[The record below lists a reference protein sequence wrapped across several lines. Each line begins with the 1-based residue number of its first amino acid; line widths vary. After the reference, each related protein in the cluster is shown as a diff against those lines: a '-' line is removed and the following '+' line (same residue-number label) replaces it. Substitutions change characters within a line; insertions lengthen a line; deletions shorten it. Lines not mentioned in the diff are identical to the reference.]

1 MKKAER
7 ARKVV
12 KLAAAVAVMSILV
25 LSLASCGGS
34 DEDTSRAAGED
45 IRLPPGI
52 TEESLEETTGSG
64 LTLQGEEEEP
74 AEEREETL
82 TTSAPT
88 GVSTDLDGAR
98 FTVEAATRP
107 GSNEDVTSSGQ
118 RVVEGDYLEVE
129 LAIEN
134 IGDELVDISDYSFRL
149 WSPGID
155 ANQYED
161 YYGRDGTYG
170 KYISENIISATL
182 LDYVTLQPVG
192 YKLKKGET
200 VDGVFLFFDLNP
212 QSTARNEG
220 VIKDGTNL
228 IIHNTGSGEE
238 VEMNLAAFPD

>member
-1 MKKAER
+1 MKKGGRIRNIAIL
-7 ARKVV
+7 V
-12 KLAAAVAVMSILV
+12 AVIAVMSILV

-34 DEDTSRAAGED
+34 DEDSSRPAGED
-45 IRLPPGI
+45 IKLPPGI
-52 TEESLEETTGSG
+52 SEESLEETTGSG
-64 LTLQGEEEEP
+64 SLALQGEEEA
-74 AEEREETL
+74 AEEQEETP
-82 TTSAPT
+82 TTSATT
-88 GVSTDLDGAR
+88 GISADLEGAR
-98 FTVEAATRP
+98 FTVVAATRP
-107 GSNEDVTSSGQ
+107 ESNEDVTSSGQ

-134 IGDELVDISDYSFRL
+134 IGDELADLSDYSFRL

-170 KYISENIISATL
+170 KYISDNIVSATL

-192 YKLKKGET
+192 YKLKKGEI

-220 VIKDGTNL
+220 VTKDSTNL
-228 IIHNTGSGEE
+228 IVHDTSSGEE
-238 VEMNLAAFPD
+238 VEINLAAFPD